1 MRDKNKILKILTAF
15 VCIMMLFCGC
25 NYNSGLA
32 IGKVESSTG
41 TRIKQSHLLLNG
53 TEVRTLFPGNE
64 KQEMEAIIVTA
75 EGEIDITITDKSGEE
90 IIFLDNAETGTYE
103 FTAEGKIK
111 VTIKAKDHHGSFEIK
126 RADS

>member
-1 MRDKNKILKILTAF
+1 MKNKMFKIFALI
-15 VCIMMLFCGC
+15 VCIIMLFCGC

-32 IGKVESSTG
+32 LGKVESSTG

-53 TEVRTLFPGNE
+53 TEVRTLSIGNE
-64 KQEMEAIIVTA
+64 EQEMEAIIVTE
-75 EGEIDITITDKSGEE
+75 EGEIDITITDKNGED

-103 FTAEGKIK
+103 FTAEGKIE

>member
-1 MRDKNKILKILTAF
+1 MKNKILKIFALF
-15 VCIMMLFCGC
+15 VCILMLFCGC

-53 TEVRTLFPGNE
+53 TEVRTLSVGKGP
-64 KQEMEAIIVTA
+64 KEMEALIVT
-75 EGEIDITITDKSGEE
+75 EDGEIDIIITDKSGNE

-103 FTAEGKIK
+103 FTAEEKIK
-111 VTIKAKDHHGSFEIK
+111 ITIKAKDHHGSFEIK
-126 RADS
+126 KADS

>member
-1 MRDKNKILKILTAF
+1 MRDKMLKIFALF
-15 VCIMMLFCGC
+15 VCVTMLFCGC
-25 NYNSGLA
+25 SYNSGIA
-32 IGKVESSTG
+32 IGKVESSTR
-41 TRIKQSHLLLNG
+41 TRIKQSHLFLNG

-64 KQEMEAIIVTA
+64 KQEMEAIIVTE
-75 EGEIDITITDKSGEE
+75 EGEIDITITDKNGEE

>member
-1 MRDKNKILKILTAF
+1 MRDKMLKIFALLI
-15 VCIMMLFCGC
+15 CIIMLFCGC
-25 NYNSGLA
+25 SYNSGIA
-32 IGKVESSTG
+32 IGKVESSTR

-64 KQEMEAIIVTA
+64 KQEMEAIIVTE
-75 EGEIDITITDKSGEE
+75 EGEIDITITDKNGEE

-111 VTIKAKDHHGSFEIK
+111 VTIKAEDHHGSFEIK
-126 RADS
+126 KADS

>member
-1 MRDKNKILKILTAF
+1 MRDKNKILKILAVF
-15 VCIMMLFCGC
+15 VCIMILFCGC

-53 TEVRTLFPGNE
+53 TEVRTLSAGKE
-64 KQEMEAIIVTA
+64 EQKMEAIIVTK
-75 EGEIDITITDKSGEE
+75 EGEIDITITDKNGEE
-90 IIFLDNAETGTYE
+90 ILVLQDAETGTYE

-111 VTIKAKDHHGSFEIK
+111 ITVKAKDHHGSFEIK
-126 RADS
+126 KANS

>member
-1 MRDKNKILKILTAF
+1 MKSKILKIFAVL
-15 VCIMMLFCGC
+15 VCIAMLFCGC
-25 NYNSGLA
+25 SHNSGIA

-53 TEVRTLFPGNE
+53 TEVRTLSAGKE
-64 KQEMEAIIVTA
+64 EQKMEAIIVTE
-75 EGEIDITITDKSGEE
+75 EGEIDITITDKNGEE

>member
-1 MRDKNKILKILTAF
+1 MKNKMFKILAVF
-15 VCIMMLFCGC
+15 VCIMILFCGC

-53 TEVRTLFPGNE
+53 TEVRTLSVGKEP
-64 KQEMEAIIVTA
+64 KEMEAVIVT
-75 EGEIDITITDKSGEE
+75 EDGEIDIIITDKSGRE

-103 FTAEGKIK
+103 FTAEGKVKI
-111 VTIKAKDHHGSFEIK
+111 TIKAKDHHGSFEIK
-126 RADS
+126 KADS

>member
-1 MRDKNKILKILTAF
+1 MKNKILKILAAF
-15 VCIMMLFCGC
+15 VCIMILFCGC

-53 TEVRTLFPGNE
+53 TEVRTLSAGKE
-64 KQEMEAIIVTA
+64 EQKMEAIIVTE
-75 EGEIDITITDKSGEE
+75 EGEIDITITDKNGEE

-103 FTAEGKIK
+103 FIAEGKIK
-111 VTIKAKDHHGSFEIK
+111 ITIKAKDHHGSFEFK
-126 RADS
+126 KADS

>member
-1 MRDKNKILKILTAF
+1 MKSKLLKISVTL
-15 VCIMMLFCGC
+15 VLIMILFCGC
-25 NYNSGLA
+25 NYNSGVAL
-32 IGKVESSTG
+32 GKVESSTG

-53 TEVRTLFPGNE
+53 TEVRTISVGNE
-64 KQEMEAIIVTA
+64 EQKMEAIIVTE

-126 RADS
+126 KADS

>member
-1 MRDKNKILKILTAF
+1 MLKILAAL
-15 VCIMMLFCGC
+15 VCILVLFCGC

-53 TEVRTLFPGNE
+53 TEVRTISVGNE
-64 KQEMEAIIVTA
+64 EQKMEAIIVTE
-75 EGEIDITITDKSGEE
+75 EGEIDITITDKNGEE
-90 IIFLDNAETGTYE
+90 ILVLEDAETGTYE

-111 VTIKAKDHHGSFEIK
+111 ITVKAKDHHGSFEIK
-126 RADS
+126 KANS

>member
-1 MRDKNKILKILTAF
+1 MKNKIFKIF
-15 VCIMMLFCGC
+15 VFIVCIMILFCGC
-25 NYNSGLA
+25 NYNSGVAL
-32 IGKVESSTG
+32 GKVESSTG
-41 TRIKQSHLLLNG
+41 TRIKQSHLLLSG
-53 TEVRTLFPGNE
+53 TEVRTLSVGNE
-64 KQEMEAIIVTA
+64 EQKMETIIVTE
-75 EGEIDITITDKSGEE
+75 EGEIDITITDRNGEE